1 MRDLGWTVGLRLW
14 YNASMTNSPS
24 GYFTDFMEN
33 SELVPTSVGAIRVRK
48 IPSMMENGLIMF
60 YVAVLPEDG
69 GLKLSD
75 GKTYVTT
82 SDRFFSWT
90 SSGIIIENTKG
101 DTFPLKARKGSGKSL
116 GPALAVWSEQGQEV
130 EKAIFEAYISRGM
143 SSILPWDVVYET
155 KVHDLQVEKNQKFL
169 QMKNEMTKAVE
180 ALTLKATELY
190 EEHERMFPVNN
201 GQGWAYWTRPLQPA
215 ITMKVSWH

>member
-1 MRDLGWTVGLRLW
+1 
-14 YNASMTNSPS
+14 
-24 GYFTDFMEN
+24 MEN

-48 IPSMMENGLIMF
+48 ILSTIENGLIMF

-75 GKTYVTT
+75 GKTYVTA

-90 SSGIIIENTKG
+90 SNGIIIENTKG
-101 DTFPLKARKGSGKSL
+101 DTFPLKARKNSGKSL

-130 EKAIFEAYISRGM
+130 ENAIFEAYISKGM
-143 SSILPWDVVYET
+143 ASILPWNVVYET

-180 ALTLKATELY
+180 TLTLKATELY
-190 EEHERMFPVNN
+190 EEHEKMFPVDN
-201 GQGWAYWTRPLQPA
+201 GQGWAYWMRPIQPTV
-215 ITMKVSWH
+215 TMKVRWH